1 MCVSRSI
8 MSNSLL
14 TPRTVACQD
23 SLSLEFSRQEYWSG
37 LHFLLQRNFLT
48 QGLNPGL
55 LHQRQILYSLS
66 YRVVLNIL
74 GRGLPTPW

>member
-8 MSNSLL
+8 MSDSLL
-14 TPRTVACQD
+14 TPWTVACQD

-37 LHFLLQRNFLT
+37 LHFLFQRNFLT

-55 LHQRQILYSLS
+55 LHQSQILYCLS
-66 YRVVLNIL
+66 YRVVLTVF
-74 GRGLPTPW
+74 GMGLPTPW

>member
-8 MSNSLL
+8 MSDSLL